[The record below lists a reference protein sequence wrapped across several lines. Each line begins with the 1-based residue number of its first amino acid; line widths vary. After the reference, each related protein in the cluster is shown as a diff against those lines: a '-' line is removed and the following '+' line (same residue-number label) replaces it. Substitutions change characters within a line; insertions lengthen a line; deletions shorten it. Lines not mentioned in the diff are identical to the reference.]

1 MKPDLDYCMIEMAID
16 LVDNYIYSLKSREPP
31 CKYSSQKEYSEWSAA
46 KSAAETILKR
56 IVEGFKPTMVVED
69 YTLQMDYFSQVASD
83 SGNYETS
90 TIFGIQSDVAIDIM
104 NIFHENEVYNKEICY
119 E

>member
-1 MKPDLDYCMIEMAID
+1 
-16 LVDNYIYSLKSREPP
+16 
-31 CKYSSQKEYSEWSAA
+31 
-46 KSAAETILKR
+46 
-56 IVEGFKPTMVVED
+56 MVVED
-69 YTLQMDYFSQVASD
+69 YTIQMDYFSQVASD

-104 NIFHENEVYNKEICY
+104 KIFHENEVYDKEICY